1 MAKPRTLKEKEV
13 VKLSKKLGSLGKR
26 DEKRLLKGTYGSCPY
41 EEMYN
46 RAYAIV
52 NVQYHGWQVLR
63 YVRISRR
70 GKRNPTYTSWEVMQ
84 VWSKL
89 GEGQVII
96 ARKRCL
102 GMYLDNFM
110 RSSDLEL
117 RRPFLN
123 IGSWVD
129 IPYCYI
135 YHKSVGEKAFENI
148 DKVVDGENHIPSLA
162 LTRRKMYQLVS
173 ESSFPEYFIKDNP
186 YLVSFVEYFRKK
198 NEMGKYVTAFKILAR
213 HHYHVEDPEKYITY
227 IDDLA
232 YLGKDLHN
240 PYYVCPCDF
249 ASMSETIGRKA
260 HQVKEQRH
268 KEKIAKQQ
276 AEENERY
283 QGWRRR
289 FYGMEI
295 TDGQVSC
302 KVLRSVFDF
311 YEEGKAM
318 HNCVYECKYYNK
330 PYSLIMSAR
339 IGGKRVETVEF
350 DLKERRV
357 VQAYGFGNKFSEHHK
372 EIVELVNA
380 HADMIES
387 YNKNIN
393 NLIKQAV

>member
-1 MAKPRTLKEKEV
+1 MAKPRTLREKEV

-26 DEKRLLKGTYGSCPY
+26 DEKKLLNGTYGAYPY

-96 ARKRCL
+96 ARKRNIFRADAFN
-102 GMYLDNFM
+102 LD
-110 RSSDLEL
+110 SELEL
-117 RRPFLN
+117 RRPDTYC
-123 IGSWVD
+123 GSWVD

-135 YHKSVGEKAFENI
+135 YHKSVGDGYKGIDQLVDMENRPKI
-148 DKVVDGENHIPSLA
+148 F
-162 LTRRKMYQLVS
+162 LTRRKMYQLIS
-173 ESSFPEYFIKDNP
+173 ESHFPEYFIKSNP
-186 YLVSFVEYFRKK
+186 YLCAYVENYVKEQDK
-198 NEMGKYVTAFKILAR
+198 ASYVTAFKILSRR
-213 HHYHVEDPEKYITY
+213 HYNVEHPSDYVRY
-227 IDDLA
+227 LNA
-232 YLGKDLHN
+232 LMFLGKDLHN
-240 PYYVCPCDF
+240 PFYVCPSDF
-249 ASMSETIGRKA
+249 KAMLGKYTAKQAHIMNERKKA
-260 HQVKEQRH
+260 E
-268 KEKIAKQQ
+268 IAKQQ
-276 AEENERY
+276 AKDNERY
-283 QGWRRR
+283 QGWRNR
-289 FYGMEI
+289 FFGMEI
-295 TDGQVSC
+295 TDGEVSC

-357 VQAYGFGNKFSEHHK
+357 VQAYGFGNKFSNHHK
-372 EIVELVNA
+372 EIVDLVNA

-393 NLIKQAV
+393 NLKQAV

>member
-1 MAKPRTLKEKEV
+1 MARPRTLREKEV

-26 DEKRLLKGTYGSCPY
+26 DEKKLLKGTYGSCPY

-89 GEGQVII
+89 GEGQVIV

-102 GMYLDNFM
+102 GFYMDCFERN
-110 RSSDLEL
+110 SELEL
-117 RRPFLN
+117 RRPDTYN
-123 IGSWVD
+123 GSWVD
-129 IPYCYI
+129 LPYCYI
-135 YHKSVGEKAFENI
+135 YHKSVGDGYKGIDQLVDMEKRPKIF
-148 DKVVDGENHIPSLA
+148 
-162 LTRRKMYQLVS
+162 LTRRKMYQLIS
-173 ESSFPEYFIKDNP
+173 ESHFPEYFIKGNP
-186 YLVSFVEYFRKK
+186 YLCAYVDNYVKEEDKAS
-198 NEMGKYVTAFKILAR
+198 YVTAFKIISR
-213 HHYHVEDPEKYITY
+213 HHYNVEHPSDYLRY
-227 IDDLA
+227 LNA
-232 YLGKDLHN
+232 LMFLGKDLHN
-240 PYYVCPCDF
+240 PFYVCPSDF
-249 ASMSETIGRKA
+249 KAMLEKYTAKQMHILNERKKA
-260 HQVKEQRH
+260 E
-268 KEKIAKQQ
+268 IAKQQ
-276 AEENERY
+276 AKDNERY
-283 QGWRRR
+283 QGWRNR
-289 FYGMEI
+289 FFGMEI

-357 VQAYGFGNKFSEHHK
+357 VQAYGFGNKFSDHHK
-372 EIVELVNA
+372 EIVDLVNA

-393 NLIKQAV
+393 NLKQAV

>member
-1 MAKPRTLKEKEV
+1 MAKPRTLREKEV

-26 DEKRLLKGTYGSCPY
+26 DEKKLLKGTYGSYPY

-70 GKRNPTYTSWEVMQ
+70 GKRNPTYSSWEVMQ

-96 ARKRCL
+96 ARKRNIFRADAFNI
-102 GMYLDNFM
+102 G
-110 RSSDLEL
+110 SELEL
-117 RRPFLN
+117 RRPDTYN
-123 IGSWVD
+123 GSWVD

-135 YHKSVGEKAFENI
+135 YHKSVSEGYDKI
-148 DKVVDGENHIPSLA
+148 DYLVDVVPRPKIW
-162 LTRRKMYQLVS
+162 LTRRKMYQLIS
-173 ESSFPEYFIKDNP
+173 ESHFPEYFIKSNP
-186 YLVSFVEYFRKK
+186 YLCAYVENYVKEQDK
-198 NEMGKYVTAFKILAR
+198 GNYVTAFKILSR
-213 HHYHVEDPEKYITY
+213 HHYIVEHPSDYVHY
-227 IDDLA
+227 LNA
-232 YLGKDLHN
+232 LMFLGKDLHN
-240 PYYVCPCDF
+240 PFYVCPSDF
-249 ASMSETIGRKA
+249 KAMLERYTAKQAHILNERKKA
-260 HQVKEQRH
+260 E
-268 KEKIAKQQ
+268 IAKQQ
-276 AEENERY
+276 AKDNERY
-283 QGWRRR
+283 QGWRQR
-289 FYGMEI
+289 FFGMEI

-302 KVLRSVFDF
+302 KVLRTVFDF

-339 IGGKRVETVEF
+339 IDDKRVETVEF
-350 DLKERRV
+350 DLNERRV
-357 VQAYGFGNKFSEHHK
+357 VQAYGFGNKFSDHHK
-372 EIVELVNA
+372 EIVDLVNA

-393 NLIKQAV
+393 NLKQTV